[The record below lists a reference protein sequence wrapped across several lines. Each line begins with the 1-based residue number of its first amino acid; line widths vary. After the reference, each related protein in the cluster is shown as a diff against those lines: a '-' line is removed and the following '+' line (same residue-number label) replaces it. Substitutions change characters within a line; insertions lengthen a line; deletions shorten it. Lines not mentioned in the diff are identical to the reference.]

1 MKIKKTKARLEPAM
15 ARTLARASKEVAKWP
30 WWMRS
35 ADVEESRK
43 KLKLAAGR
51 APAKFLRKVHSES
64 LRAVA
69 YDIRRG
75 IMLPIQCAVLLE
87 RCADMLDRG

>member
-1 MKIKKTKARLEPAM
+1 MKQKRTKACLDPKLAE
-15 ARTLARASKEVAKWP
+15 TLARASKEVAKWP

-35 ADVEESRK
+35 ADIEASRK
-43 KLKLAAGR
+43 KLKLPAG
-51 APAKFLRKVHSES
+51 FLRKVHSES

-75 IMLPIQCAVLLE
+75 IMPPIQCASLLE
-87 RCADMLDRG
+87 RCADMIDWELTG